1 MEKNNNA
8 QSKTL
13 ILIDGHALAFR
24 SFFALER
31 TGMKTSDK
39 EPTWAVFGFFKA
51 IFDLLKNQTIS
62 PDCIAV
68 TFDVSHHTF
77 RTECYEEYKAN
88 REQMPDTMKSQM
100 ALIMEGLNAFN
111 IPIYTKEGFE
121 ADDVIGTIVT
131 KASKLGHKTVI
142 LTGDQDAFQLI
153 DREGLVHV
161 LIPSKGELVNYGW
174 NEVYNKLGIYP
185 DQVIDY
191 KALRGDTSDNIPGIR
206 GIGEKTA
213 VKLLDRFQTLDN
225 VLSHI
230 EDVDGKS
237 LKEKL
242 TNGVEAAKMSY
253 FLATIKRD
261 VDIEFDFEKT
271 KLDMPD
277 VDKVSEF
284 LKRVQFFSFLKN
296 LPDILRPFSVCSLAS
311 RPENIDSAELKKQQL
326 MDQKLIDFISL
337 KDGTRVEKVKEEPE
351 SKPKEPAQ
359 QQLGL
364 FATEE
369 TPQEN
374 VSNCELVN
382 ERKTI
387 VTKEHFEKLL
397 EELNKQTL
405 IAIDTETTS
414 VNALEA
420 DLVGISLA
428 YNEEIQAKDSKV
440 LPAEN
445 KGKTKSFYIPVFHK
459 FGEQLEMEYVLQK
472 LKDIF
477 ENPAIFKTFQNAKY
491 EINTLLK
498 YNIGFKGIIFDT
510 MLASYINDPSRKH
523 GLKVQSA
530 ENLNY
535 FMTEIEELI
544 GKGKKQI
551 TMDDVAIEDASNY
564 A

>member
-237 LKEKL
+237 LK
-242 TNGVEAAKMSY
+242 
-253 FLATIKRD
+253 
-261 VDIEFDFEKT
+261 
-271 KLDMPD
+271 
-277 VDKVSEF
+277 
-284 LKRVQFFSFLKN
+284 
-296 LPDILRPFSVCSLAS
+296 
-311 RPENIDSAELKKQQL
+311 
-326 MDQKLIDFISL
+326 
-337 KDGTRVEKVKEEPE
+337 
-351 SKPKEPAQ
+351 
-359 QQLGL
+359 
-364 FATEE
+364 
-369 TPQEN
+369 
-374 VSNCELVN
+374 
-382 ERKTI
+382 
-387 VTKEHFEKLL
+387 
-397 EELNKQTL
+397 
-405 IAIDTETTS
+405 
-414 VNALEA
+414 
-420 DLVGISLA
+420 
-428 YNEEIQAKDSKV
+428 
-440 LPAEN
+440 
-445 KGKTKSFYIPVFHK
+445 
-459 FGEQLEMEYVLQK
+459 
-472 LKDIF
+472 
-477 ENPAIFKTFQNAKY
+477 
-491 EINTLLK
+491 
-498 YNIGFKGIIFDT
+498 
-510 MLASYINDPSRKH
+510 
-523 GLKVQSA
+523 
-530 ENLNY
+530 
-535 FMTEIEELI
+535 
-544 GKGKKQI
+544 
-551 TMDDVAIEDASNY
+551 
-564 A
+564 